1 MTARPVWLLIML
13 LLLAAGCRQADV
25 TPTASASLQIELRV
39 EPAPPAVGDAVLI
52 VTLTGA
58 DGQPVSDAAISARGD
73 MSHAGMAPVL
83 ADLDTGANGVYRL
96 PFRWTMGGDWFV
108 DITATLP
115 DGTTAA
121 RRFDLTV
128 TS

>member
-1 MTARPVWLLIML
+1 MTAKPVWLWFVL
-13 LLLAAGCRQADV
+13 LVLLAAGCRQSDV
-25 TPTASASLQIELRV
+25 TPTASLQIELRV
-39 EPAPPAVGDAVLI
+39 EPTPPTVGDAVLV

-58 DGQPVSDAAISARGD
+58 DGQPVSDATISARGD

-83 ADLDTGANGVYRL
+83 ADLDIGDNGVYRL

-128 TS
+128 AS